1 MKQSTAIDMKKPAP
15 ELIGAFN
22 PRTALKSRK
31 VTLEEFFDRI
41 APDRLSWI
49 QRNKY
54 FYDEDQRYMK
64 FLIPENARVLELG
77 CGVGELLAA
86 LKPACGV
93 GVDFSHAMIGIART
107 RLPNLEFHVGDIE
120 DPSFL
125 ETLRGPFDYIV
136 ISDTIG
142 LLEDCEA
149 TFASLNSLCNRQTR
163 LVVAYYSH
171 LWEPVLAL
179 GARLGLR
186 MPQVEQN
193 FLPPADIQNLLTLAD
208 FEVIKREWRQLLPKR
223 WFGLGPLINR
233 YLGTLPV
240 IRGFSLRHYLV
251 ARPLAQK
258 LPAVHSATV
267 VVPCRNER
275 GNIEAAVIR
284 TPQFCDDIEMLFVEG
299 HSKDGTL
306 EEIHRVIAKYP
317 EKDIKVLVQ
326 DGKGKADA
334 VFKAF
339 AHARGDVLM
348 ILDADLTMP
357 PEQLAKFWN
366 AIALGK
372 GEFIN
377 GSRLVY
383 PMEKEA
389 MRFLN
394 LLANRFFSILFTW
407 LLNQRFTDT
416 LCGTKVIMRQDY
428 EKLRLGREYFGN
440 FDPFGDF
447 DLIFGAAK
455 LNLKVVEVPVRYA
468 SRVYGE
474 TQISRFRHGLLLL
487 RMVVFAYRKL
497 KAL

>member
-1 MKQSTAIDMKKPAP
+1 MKWYTAIDMKKPAP

-22 PRTALKSRK
+22 KRTPLKSRK

-86 LKPACGV
+86 LKPAYGV

-107 RLPNLEFHVGDIE
+107 RHPNLEFHIGDIE

-136 ISDTIG
+136 MSDTIG

-223 WFGLGPLINR
+223 WFGLGPL
-233 YLGTLPV
+233 TK
-240 IRGFSLRHYLV
+240 SLFRNASGHSWLL
-251 ARPLAQK
+251 AAPLSGGAAACAKASCRPFRNCGR
-258 LPAVHSATV
+258 
-267 VVPCRNER
+267 PCRNER
-275 GNIEAAVIR
+275 GNIEAVVIR
-284 TPQFCDDIEMLFVEG
+284 TPRFCDDIEILFVEG

-317 EKDIKVLVQ
+317 EKDIKVFVQ

-339 AHARGDVLM
+339 AYARGDVLM

-383 PMEKEA
+383 PVEKEA
-389 MRFLN
+389 MRFLTSLRIAFSRPYSPGCSIN
-394 LLANRFFSILFTW
+394 ASPILCAGPKSLLARI
-407 LLNQRFTDT
+407 
-416 LCGTKVIMRQDY
+416 TK
-428 EKLRLGREYFGN
+428 N
-440 FDPFGDF
+440 FDSAVNT
-447 DLIFGAAK
+447 LATSIQSAT
-455 LNLKVVEVPVRYA
+455 
-468 SRVYGE
+468 S
-474 TQISRFRHGLLLL
+474 T
-487 RMVVFAYRKL
+487 
-497 KAL
+497 